1 MNTVLLNSL
10 HKMQTVSPLRI
21 YAEHEQGRVEI
32 WWPSGT
38 QDLLTR
44 PFWVRLGRLLAL
56 VSFCLN
62 HFGN

>member
-32 WWPSGT
+32 GGPLGPRIFSPGPSG
-38 QDLLTR
+38 
-44 PFWVRLGRLLAL
+44 
-56 VSFCLN
+56 
-62 HFGN
+62 